1 MDAQDGG
8 GNLCSPQYVQYRYSG
23 FRRVAEVIANAAEL
37 IQGSTG
43 VTTDMLTALET
54 TLDGMGIGP
63 LLELFMQSQ
72 LILVCVA
79 IYAVLVQSIAV
90 SGDPIGATWGTVGY
104 SVLLCFMLFKTG
116 GIAKSIFGAH

>member
-23 FRRVAEVIANAAEL
+23 VRRVAEVIANAAEL

-43 VTTDMLTALET
+43 VTTDMLTVLET

-63 LLELFMQSQ
+63 LLGLFMQSQ

-90 SGDPIGATWGTVGY
+90 SSDPIGATWGTVGY

-116 GIAKSIFGAH
+116 GIAKSILGAH